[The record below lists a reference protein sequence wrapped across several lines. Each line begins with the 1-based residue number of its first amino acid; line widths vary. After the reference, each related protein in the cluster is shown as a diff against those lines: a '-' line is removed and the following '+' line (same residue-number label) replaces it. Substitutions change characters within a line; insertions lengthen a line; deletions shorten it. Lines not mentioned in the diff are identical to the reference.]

1 MYSAAAGMVAQQTRL
16 DALSNDIANVNTV
29 GYQRQR
35 VAFRDLVYNAS
46 GPGGR
51 AGIEEGA
58 GAAVTTIG
66 RGNAPAALQ
75 NTGEPLDLAIGGE
88 AYFQVRQPDGTTA
101 LTKNG
106 QLTTDANGR
115 LLADGLPLVPP
126 VTIPAAV
133 DKSKI
138 GISADGAVTSG
149 TTNIGQISLFTVRSP
164 QQLRS
169 IGDNLKVPTAQS
181 GNVTRAGAGA
191 TLQQGVLA
199 ASDVDMGDAM
209 TDMMIS
215 QRAYGFASKAVTMQ
229 DDMAQVANQ
238 LKR

>member
-46 GPGGR
+46 GPGGK

-58 GAAVTTIG
+58 GSAVTTIG
-66 RGNAPAALQ
+66 RGNAPAPLQ
-75 NTGEPLDLAIGGE
+75 NTGEPLDLAISGD
-88 AYFQVRQPDGTTA
+88 AYFQVRQGDGTIA

-115 LLADGLPLVPP
+115 LLADGLPLQPP

-133 DKSKI
+133 DKKTI
-138 GISADGAVTSG
+138 TIAPDGAVSAG
-149 TTNIGQISLFTVRSP
+149 TRSIGQISLYTVRSP
-164 QQLRS
+164 EQLRS
-169 IGDNLKVPTAQS
+169 IGDNLKVPTAES
-181 GNVTRAGAGA
+181 GNATRAGANSV
-191 TLQQGVLA
+191 LQQGVLE

-209 TDMMIS
+209 ADMMIS
-215 QRAYGFASKAVTMQ
+215 QRAYSFAGKAVSMQ
-229 DDMAQVANQ
+229 DEMAQIANQ
-238 LKR
+238 VKR